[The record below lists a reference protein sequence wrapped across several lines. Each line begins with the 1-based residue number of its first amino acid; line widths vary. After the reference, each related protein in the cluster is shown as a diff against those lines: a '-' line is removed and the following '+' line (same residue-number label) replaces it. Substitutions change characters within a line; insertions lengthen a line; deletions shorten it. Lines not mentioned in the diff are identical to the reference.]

1 VVCGSWRVLTQVLVK
16 EPGIMVRQTLATL
29 VRIEHAIGIILTRI
43 GIILTRTRCVIVLR
57 LLGLAL
63 KDQRSSVLDHLGHG
77 KTTRRLGRMKR
88 RLGRAFMFPRFA
100 LKDQRSSVP
109 DRIDY
114 FKTAHGDAG
123 KLN

>member
-1 VVCGSWRVLTQVLVK
+1 VVCGSWRDLTQVLVK

-29 VRIEHAIGIILTRI
+29 VRIEHAIGIIRK
-43 GIILTRTRCVIVLR
+43 RTRCVIVLR

-63 KDQRSSVLDHLGHG
+63 KDQGSSFLDHFGHG
-77 KTTRRLGRMKR
+77 KMTRRLRRRKR
-88 RLGRAFMFPRFA
+88 KLGRAFMFPRFA

-109 DRIDY
+109 DNIGY

-123 KLN
+123 KLD